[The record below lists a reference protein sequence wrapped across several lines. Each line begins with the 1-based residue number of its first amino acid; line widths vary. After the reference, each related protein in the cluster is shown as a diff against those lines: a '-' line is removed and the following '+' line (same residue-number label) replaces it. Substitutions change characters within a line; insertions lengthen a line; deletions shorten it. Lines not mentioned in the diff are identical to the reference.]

1 MKYYPRKLQKKL
13 SPWLDSP
20 DTIIIV
26 GARQVGKTSLLELLK
41 KDLIKKWGAAKNIVT
56 YNLEDSDQLAALN
69 RNPKYFKEYL
79 IFSGADPQKESVIM
93 IDEVQYLNDPSHFLK
108 YLADFEPTLKLIVT
122 GSTSLAIKRFKD
134 GMTGRK
140 KTFKLFPLDFQ
151 EFLLFKENRMLSTVL
166 EEFHFR
172 NLLLKKGEIDP
183 ERIKPFNHEMKALFE
198 EYVLYGGYPKVVL
211 TKSRE
216 GKLEELRELFETYE
230 LKDVNVLFDVAN
242 LPVFRNLFKV
252 LAGSIGNLLNVNELS
267 GTLGIGRDTIR
278 RYLSILEN
286 TFIICALPPFHSNI
300 RKELTKMPKI
310 FFLDTGLRNFALRN
324 FTEIGFRPDKGPLF
338 ENAIFGELYKNL
350 GVIEQLF
357 FWRTLSKTEAD
368 FILIGDQKWVFEAK
382 LTPNQRLKQPA
393 GLRAF
398 CKIYPDFHQ
407 VVVTFDRL
415 ATNEEISY
423 LPGWMI

>member
-1 MKYYPRKLQKKL
+1 MKYYPRKLQKKIY
-13 SPWLDSP
+13 PWLDNP
-20 DTIIIV
+20 DAIIIL

-41 KDLIKKWGAAKNIVT
+41 KDLIKKWGAAKNIIT

-69 RNPKYFKEYL
+69 RDPKYFKEYL

-108 YLADFEPTLKLIVT
+108 YLADFEPTLKLIAT

-140 KTFKLFPLDFQ
+140 KTFTLFPLDFQ
-151 EFLLFKENRMLSTVL
+151 EFLLFKENRMLSSVL

-183 ERIKPFNHEMKALFE
+183 ERIKPFNNEMKALFE

-216 GKLEELRELFETYE
+216 DKLEELRELFETYE

-242 LPVFRNLFKV
+242 LSAFRNLFKL

-278 RYLSILEN
+278 RYLSILES
-286 TFIICALPPFHSNI
+286 TFIICVLPPFHSNI

-324 FTEIGFRPDKGPLF
+324 FTEISFRPDKGPLF

-382 LTPNQRLKQPA
+382 LTPNHRLKQPT

-398 CKIYPDFHQ
+398 CKIYPDFKQ

-415 ATNEEISY
+415 VSNEEISY
-423 LPGWMI
+423 LPGWVI